1 MESECS
7 NALGDAGLHVHQ
19 LHGLS
24 RESSS
29 PHGEFGCMARCA
41 GLGEA
46 RVREAMGSRQQT
58 KLDCNGDPVDMFL
71 DNSSAIDVAYNPE
84 HHTRMKHV
92 ERRHFYVRE
101 LVESGELKVGFT
113 PGVGNIADI
122 LTKPLAPRQFVKLRA
137 LLMNLPPPR
146 A

>member
-58 KLDCNGDPVDMFL
+58 KLDFVDRRYEQL
-71 DNSSAIDVAYNPE
+71 VIQVGENASARACQAGLSCAAQLCG
-84 HHTRMKHV
+84 
-92 ERRHFYVRE
+92 RRAWLKRSRGFNVDYV
-101 LVESGELKVGFT
+101 
-113 PGVGNIADI
+113 DI
-122 LTKPLAPRQFVKLRA
+122 LWRA
-137 LLMNLPPPR
+137 WVLCGR
-146 A
+146 TARRR